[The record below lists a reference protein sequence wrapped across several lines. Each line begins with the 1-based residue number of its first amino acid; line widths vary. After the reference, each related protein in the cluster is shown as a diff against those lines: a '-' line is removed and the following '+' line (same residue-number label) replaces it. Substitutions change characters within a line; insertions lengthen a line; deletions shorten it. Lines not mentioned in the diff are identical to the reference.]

1 MKKKVWILLAFIIIL
16 ACIGCSRTSKTNDI
30 SKEYAVPEFP
40 GIQEQTN
47 KFSRTPEKAP
57 QTTEKKRPPIV
68 AKNVKGIVPSR
79 LYIPSIGLHADIEPV
94 GVLDNGQMD
103 VPKSTDNVGYL
114 TNGILPG
121 AVGNAVMDGHVDH
134 YKGPAVF
141 FRLRTLKKGDE
152 VIVKNEKGHFVTFV
166 VEAVETYKTSEAPI
180 PRIFGPSADPRL
192 NLITCTGKYS
202 RKKKEHQ
209 ERLVVYTK
217 RSAES

>member
-1 MKKKVWILLAFIIIL
+1 M
-16 ACIGCSRTSKTNDI
+16 
-30 SKEYAVPEFP
+30 
-40 GIQEQTN
+40 
-47 KFSRTPEKAP
+47 PEKLP
-57 QTTEKKRPPIV
+57 QTTTKKRPSAV

-94 GVLDNGQMD
+94 GVLENGQMG
-103 VPKSTDNVGYL
+103 VPNNTDKVGYL
-114 TNGILPG
+114 ASGILPG

-134 YKGPAVF
+134 YKGPAIF

-152 VIVKNEKGHFVTFV
+152 VIVKNDKGHFVSFV
-166 VEAVETYKTSEAPI
+166 VESVEAYKTSEAPI

-192 NLITCTGKYS
+192 NLITCAGKYS

-217 RSAES
+217 RSVET